1 MGQQKGN
8 PTPSYQN
15 QAYETLRSNAGTRA
29 NRDMGTK
36 PVMIDDMT
44 TLNEVVDLTFN
55 TDSAALLLSAS
66 LHDGSK
72 DVVFNNVAA
81 TSNGAGQNFKVGD
94 DVWLGDRNVSNTMV
108 ISGIQEPTSAILQF
122 GSGSQ
127 PSIAHLAVGA
137 AFPTVGSALAIT
149 GSLLLG
155 HNGRLYFFNGGAA
168 NGGWAQ
174 VI

>member
-15 QAYETLRSNAGTRA
+15 QAYETLRPNTGARA

-36 PVMIDDMT
+36 PVMIDDT
-44 TLNEVVDLTFN
+44 TTISDYLDDVNSDGFAKDTDLTDGSIDAVFN
-55 TDSAALLLSAS
+55 TVHAD
-66 LHDGSK
+66 
-72 DVVFNNVAA
+72 
-81 TSNGAGQNFKVGD
+81 SNGLGQNFKVGD
-94 DVWLGDRNVSNTMV
+94 DAWIGDRNVSNTIV
-108 ISGIQEPTSAILQF
+108 LSGIQNPTSAILQF

-127 PSIAHLAVGA
+127 PCIAHLVEGA
-137 AFPTVGSALAIT
+137 SFPAVGSAQAIT

-155 HNGRLYFFNGGAA
+155 HNGHLYFFNGGAS